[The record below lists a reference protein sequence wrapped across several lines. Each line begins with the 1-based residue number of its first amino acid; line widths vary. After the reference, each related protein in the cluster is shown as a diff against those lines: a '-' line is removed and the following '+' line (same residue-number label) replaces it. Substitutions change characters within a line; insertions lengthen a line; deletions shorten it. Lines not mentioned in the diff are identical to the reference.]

1 DTEEQPTLILAI
13 EEPELY
19 QHPPQCRHMAT
30 ILRDLA
36 RRHSQ
41 VVVTTH
47 SPYFVSGLVFEH
59 VRMVRKE
66 LPLSR
71 AAVTQMSV
79 TELGEKLTEA
89 LGKPFPQSEEG
100 TLAKIHQAL
109 QPGLAEIFFA
119 PFLILTEGR
128 EDIAYVLTYLT
139 LMNCS
144 DSLRRAGCHL
154 VPTDGKRN
162 LLMPLAIA
170 NHLHIPTF
178 VVFDADG
185 HRPDKNGSRE
195 KHRK

>member
-1 DTEEQPTLILAI
+1 
-13 EEPELY
+13 
-19 QHPPQCRHMAT
+19 
-30 ILRDLA
+30 
-36 RRHSQ
+36 
-41 VVVTTH
+41 
-47 SPYFVSGLVFEH
+47 
-59 VRMVRKE
+59 
-66 LPLSR
+66 
-71 AAVTQMSV
+71 
-79 TELGEKLTEA
+79 
-89 LGKPFPQSEEG
+89 PQSEEG

-139 LMNCS
+139 LMNSS

-185 HRPDKNGSRE
+185 HRPDKMAVAKSIGRTTSQYSVWRVSPIRTPSRLNIAGSVRVSCGAL
-195 KHRK
+195 R